1 MAATRASNP
10 PAHTEYVRLPDAA
23 DMPPPGGT
31 RTFDAQGR
39 RADDGSV
46 IITNYG
52 VQFVWMRFQEP
63 VLAGQI
69 ATMNVGNLVTQIVGG
84 PEITTACVMDGAAT
98 EWDRSTNAPAIS
110 DAVIELISVER
121 GMGVGRV
128 VCRNT
133 YDADLWVAAGIAA
146 PIALFL
152 PPGG

>member
-1 MAATRASNP
+1 MAGANASIP
-10 PAHTEYVRLPDAA
+10 SARTEYVRLPDAA
-23 DMPPPGGT
+23 DMPPPGESW
-31 RTFDAQGR
+31 RYDAQGR
-39 RADDGSV
+39 RTDDGNV

-52 VQFVWMRFQEP
+52 VQFVWLRFQEQ

-69 ATMNVGNLVTQIVGG
+69 ATMVVSNLFTWIVGG
-84 PEITTACVMDGAAT
+84 PEITAACVMDGAAT
-98 EWDRSTNAPAIS
+98 EWDMSTNGPTIS

-152 PPGG
+152 PPG